1 MYYKGM
7 SQMSSLPLAAD
18 GCMIPNIRTRNYRI
32 TFGPKCEH
40 KKIRSAVLVIS
51 APSQEDA
58 LLYAQGWLGQGVF
71 RQVEIVAIGEAE
83 AF

>member
-1 MYYKGM
+1 M
-7 SQMSSLPLAAD
+7 STTSGLFAQD
-18 GCMIPNIRTRNYRI
+18 GCVIPNIRTRNYRI

-40 KKIRSAVLVIS
+40 KKIRSAVIVIS

-58 LLYAQGWLGQGVF
+58 LLYAQGWLGRGVF

>member
-7 SQMSSLPLAAD
+7 STTSGLFAQD
-18 GCMIPNIRTRNYRI
+18 GCVTPNIRTRDYRI
-32 TFGPKCEH
+32 TFAAKCEH
-40 KKIRSAVLVIS
+40 KKIRYAEIVIS

-58 LLYAQGWLGQGVF
+58 LLYAQEWLGQGVF
-71 RQVEIVAIGEAE
+71 RQVEIVAIGEAA